1 MSLLV
6 DTKKLTE
13 QLFRNGSTN
22 NEQLQLLLWHLKEI
36 TELSNE
42 QLAISEGSFP
52 VFFMSYLTELA
63 NSYRPT
69 NESQFPHKL
78 LALYSSADE
87 MRVNIAGVIDE
98 FKMKMKVYEELDGD
112 AKTLLLHSCFGEIQK
127 ISMNTSLTIKDEM
140 DKCLQ
145 DIKY

>member
-87 MRVNIAGVIDE
+87 MRVNIHEAMEV
-98 FKMKMKVYEELDGD
+98 FLMKTKVHELNEED
-112 AKTLLLHSCFGEIQK
+112 KTQLLHECFQEIK
-127 ISMNTSLTIKDEM
+127 LISMDTSLEVKDEM
-140 DKCLQ
+140 EKCLQ